1 MARIKITE
9 RLTGTLSQA
18 YYKEFCDQHGYA
30 YTSLERIHEIGI
42 KNGVLNFKKGFNRII
57 IRLPDDIINEVKNIS
72 RPSNSSI
79 LKPSFVYDF
88 LACKV
93 GQDWKER
100 DIVNIKDKNDFC
112 WVDVKTGNSELTPNQ
127 ILTTKKIT
135 IPLYRFRVPTP
146 LIPSRNVEIYWDK
159 VDSEY
164 LSRFDKLDSKS

>member
-1 MARIKITE
+1 MANIKITP
-9 RLTGTLSQA
+9 RLAGTLSQA

-30 YTSLERIHEIGI
+30 YTSLERIHEVGI
-42 KNGVLNFKKGFNRII
+42 EKGVLKFKKGFNRIMVK
-57 IRLPDDIINEVKNIS
+57 LPDEIINEVKTVS

-100 DIVNIKDKNDFC
+100 DIMNVKNKHDFC
-112 WVDVKTGNSELTPNQ
+112 WVDVKTGNTELTPNQ
-127 ILTTKKIT
+127 ISTLKKIT

-146 LIPSRNVEIYWDK
+146 FIPSREVTIYWDK
-159 VDSEY
+159 VDSKY
-164 LSRFDKLDSKS
+164 LSRFDYLDFKR